1 MTQLLAFLAS
11 LLRWPDGVVVK
22 QGNTLRTQAS
32 TTAGEV
38 LCDETGRMLLD
49 ESGAILYDAE

>member
-1 MTQLLAFLAS
+1 MRAVLAFVAS

-22 QGNTLRTQAS
+22 RGNTLRTQQGA
-32 TTAGEV
+32 AEV
-38 LCDETGRMLLD
+38 LCDEDGRLLLD